1 MLKQRIVTGL
11 VFASLVLA
19 VVLFTSPLITATL
32 FGLLVLGGAWEW
44 SALAG
49 FRSMAARAVCVV
61 LVAATMGIG
70 VRALGSVAAADGRA
84 LVAVIGPVLGF
95 WALAALAV
103 KAYPAGSDVWGSRWS
118 LLLVGLV
125 VLVPPWLALVFL
137 RALPQGEYLLIYV
150 IALIAFA
157 DMGAFFAG
165 RRIGGPKLMP
175 RVSPG
180 KTWAGFA
187 GGLCASLLF
196 ALAVGI
202 GLGLAAAQLALW
214 CVLAV
219 LTAVAAVFGDL
230 LESMVKRHG
239 GQKDSGSLLPGH
251 GGLLD
256 RLDSLSAGLPVF
268 AFVLARTGLV
278 P

>member
-19 VVLFTSPLITATL
+19 VVLLTSPLITAAL

-49 FRSMAARAVCVV
+49 FSARAARAVWVL
-61 LVAATMGIG
+61 LVATTMGVG
-70 VRALGSVAAADGRA
+70 VRTLGLVADPDGGT

-103 KAYPAGSDVWGSRWS
+103 KAYPAGSDVWGSRWT

-157 DMGAFFAG
+157 DMGAFFVG
-165 RRIGGPKLMP
+165 RKIGGPKLMP

-180 KTWAGFA
+180 KTWAGFV
-187 GGLCASLLF
+187 GGLCASVLL

-202 GLGLAAAQLALW
+202 GLGFSSVQLGLW
-214 CVLAV
+214 CVLAA
-219 LTAVAAVFGDL
+219 LTAVASVFGDL
-230 LESMVKRHG
+230 LESMIKRHG

-278 P
+278 S

>member
-49 FRSMAARAVCVV
+49 FRSLAARAVCVV

-180 KTWAGFA
+180 KTWEGLAGA
-187 GGLCASLLF
+187 T
-196 ALAVGI
+196 LAVDDI
-202 GLGLAAAQLALW
+202 TAAVTVQLAAFKRPKASIIVDELPRNAMGKVQKAELRDKYK
-214 CVLAV
+214 
-219 LTAVAAVFGDL
+219 DL
-230 LESMVKRHG
+230 FIR
-239 GQKDSGSLLPGH
+239 
-251 GGLLD
+251 
-256 RLDSLSAGLPVF
+256 RSA
-268 AFVLARTGLV
+268 
-278 P
+278 